1 MTSHE
6 LGDAVDAL
14 EIRRSSVEMEI
25 FGIEVLDIGFVK
37 RRISESS
44 RVTCAKMC
52 VVHVKR

>member
-25 FGIEVLDIGFVK
+25 FVIEVLDIGVANAGFLNPQK
-37 RRISESS
+37 SQANMS
-44 RVTCAKMC
+44 